1 MLAGA
6 MSRSLQVVVLAL
18 LLAGFAFG
26 AGELGRARGAMAA
39 STRHVERPDGALS
52 FSDEEPLELPAHIRR
67 ILAGGGPTP
76 DLDQVSLEED
86 VALAQRM
93 VPAEGTIVLFAGGAG
108 TRAVQERDPSPEGDS
123 VVFALGNLFSPRGG
137 RDAHYRRTRLSL
149 HGGASVDEIFA
160 AFELALPDGDDPLFF
175 YFTGHGRGG
184 ATPADALAQTWGNAG
199 FDPRTFA
206 EQMEDLGTERRV
218 RVVVTSCFS
227 GGFAEIA
234 FRGADETLGPTEQD
248 RCGIFSTS
256 WDRESG
262 GCDSDTDRAVHEG
275 FGVYFLSALGGRDR
289 DGNDA
294 RARIDRDHDGTI
306 TLLEA
311 LAEVRIASRAID
323 VPITT
328 SERLLRSVAPEEG
341 EAVPVPLPEESAV
354 IDALLA
360 ALHLDSVEAVERSL
374 EMLRAREEENTDA
387 LTEAYAEADDRAA
400 EVAGAVLSRW
410 PVLDD
415 PYHPDY
421 PAMLREAHDEL
432 REFFESEE
440 AIAWAEAEDD
450 ASALQTA
457 NDGLEVEIAVH
468 LRVLQAAETLA
479 LAGRLA
485 ARGGPSWER
494 FQAMR
499 ACEASAP

>member
-1 MLAGA
+1 MLTGS
-6 MSRSLQVVVLAL
+6 MSRSLQVVALAL
-18 LLAGFAFG
+18 VLAGFALG
-26 AGELGRARGAMAA
+26 AGELGRARGAMVA
-39 STRHVERPDGALS
+39 STRSAQPGEVLS
-52 FSDEEPLELPAHIRR
+52 FSDEEPLELPPHIAR

-93 VPAEGTIVLFAGGAG
+93 LDDEGTIVLFAGGAG
-108 TRAVQERDPSPEGDS
+108 TRAVQERDPSPEGDP
-123 VVFALGNLFSPRGG
+123 VVFALGNLFAPRGG

-160 AFELALPDGDDPLFF
+160 ALEIALPDGDDPLFF

-184 ATPADALAQTWGNAG
+184 ASPADALVQTWGNAG
-199 FDPRTFA
+199 FDPPMLA
-206 EQMEDLGTERRV
+206 EQLEDVGTSRRV

-227 GGFAEIA
+227 GGFAELA
-234 FRGADETLGPTEQD
+234 FRSADETLGPTDQD

-256 WDRESG
+256 WDREAG
-262 GCDSDTDRAVHEG
+262 GCDSDTDRTVHEG

-289 DGNDA
+289 DGHDA

-323 VPITT
+323 VPVTT
-328 SERLLRSVAPEEG
+328 SERLLRSLAPEEG
-341 EAVPVPLPEESAV
+341 EAGEVSLPEEAAV

-360 ALHLDSVEAVERSL
+360 SLDLDSVEAAQRSL
-374 EMLRAREEENTDA
+374 EMLQAREEENTDA
-387 LTEAYAEADDRAA
+387 LAEAYAEADDRAA

-421 PAMLREAHDEL
+421 PAMLHDAHDEL
-432 REFFESEE
+432 AEFFASEE
-440 AIAWAEAEDD
+440 AIAWADAEDD

-457 NDGLEVEIAVH
+457 NDGLEVQIAVH
-468 LRVLQAAETLA
+468 LRVLWAAETLA
-479 LAGRLA
+479 LAGRLS
-485 ARGGPSWER
+485 ARGGSSWDR
-494 FQAMR
+494 FQEMR
-499 ACEASAP
+499 ACEASPP

>member
-1 MLAGA
+1 
-6 MSRSLQVVVLAL
+6 MSRSLQLVLLGL

-39 STRHVERPDGALS
+39 STRVARGDGVLS
-52 FSDEEPLELPAHIRR
+52 FSDEEPLELPLHIRR

-86 VALAQRM
+86 VLLAQRSL
-93 VPAEGTIVLFAGGAG
+93 PTDGTIVLFAGGAG
-108 TRAVQERDPSPEGDS
+108 TNAVQERDPSPEGDP

-149 HGGASVDEIFA
+149 HGGATVDEIFA

-184 ATPADALAQTWGNAG
+184 ASPVDALAQTWGNAG

-218 RVVVTSCFS
+218 RVVITSCFS
-227 GGFAEIA
+227 GGFAELA
-234 FRGADETLGPTEQD
+234 FRGADETLGPTDQD

-256 WDRESG
+256 WDRASG
-262 GCDSDTDRAVHEG
+262 GCDSDADRAVHEG
-275 FGVYFLSALGGRDR
+275 FGVYFLSALAGQDR
-289 DGNDA
+289 DGHDA
-294 RARIDRDHDGTI
+294 RARVDRDHDGTI

-323 VPITT
+323 VPVTT
-328 SERLLRSVAPEEG
+328 SERLLRALAPEEG
-341 EAVPVPLPEESAV
+341 ETAPVSLPEETAV
-354 IDALLA
+354 IESLLA
-360 ALHLDSVEAVERSL
+360 SLDLDSVEAVERSL

-421 PAMLREAHDEL
+421 PAMLRDAHEEL
-432 REFFESEE
+432 SAFFDSEE
-440 AIAWAEAEDD
+440 AIAWADAEDD

-457 NDGLEVEIAVH
+457 NDGLEVQIAVH

-485 ARGGPSWER
+485 ARGGSDWER

-499 ACEASAP
+499 ACENSAP